1 MAIHAGRP
9 VTAGLSQVARMDR
22 RERARLVR
30 ELSRQHP
37 TFRSLWRQVMLSR
50 GIAFTSVLALALA
63 VILLVQSDVPARW
76 VSALVLSGL
85 AGFAYV
91 SIVLTDHRF
100 DLLLA
105 VLGAHRTD
113 ELHGRLL
120 TDELYGVEAVEKEA
134 SPSEPAGR
142 PGAEEAGG
150 RQRDEGR
157 RRAC

>member
-30 ELSRQHP
+30 ELSRQHS
-37 TFRSLWRQVMLSR
+37 TFRSLWRQVMLAR
-50 GIAFTSVLALALA
+50 GIAFTSVLALAVA
-63 VILLVQSDVPARW
+63 VVLLVQAEVPTRW
-76 VSALVLSGL
+76 VAALVLGGL

-91 SIVLTDHRF
+91 AIVLTDHRF

-113 ELHGRLL
+113 ELNDRLL
-120 TDELYGVEAVEKEA
+120 TDELYGTETAEKGHAANEPGDAAAAKEA
-134 SPSEPAGR
+134 AGR
-142 PGAEEAGG
+142 RE
-150 RQRDEGR
+150 RDGKS
-157 RRAC
+157 RAC

>member
-37 TFRSLWRQVMLSR
+37 TFRSLWRQVMLAR

-63 VILLVQSDVPARW
+63 VILLVQADVPTRW
-76 VSALVLSGL
+76 VSALVLGGL

-91 SIVLTDHRF
+91 AIVLTDHRF

-120 TDELYGVEAVEKEA
+120 NDELYGAEAAEKEA
-134 SPSEPAGR
+134 PPSEPADH
-142 PGAEEAGG
+142 PGEEGADDREWDG
-150 RQRDEGR
+150 GR